1 MRVAVAALE
10 TPLLW
15 ELLEA
20 RDSFRTQGWA
30 GPVRPS
36 QAWSPAV
43 ELEGAR
49 PGRGGCPE
57 LIQGLFSVTQP
68 CPGARDR
75 EAQRPR
81 ETAAEGPAATRA
93 LALGCC
99 EYVPQALKAVGHGAR
114 VRLGSG
120 TVSCACVSGVVR
132 VVWRVSPPHGSQC
145 CFGCQLASPRAA
157 WAHPPTACQPPRPT
171 LAVSTGREGPHRG
184 TGWLRVAHG
193 LLEGQRD
200 PGCVQSHR

>member
-75 EAQRPR
+75 EAQRP
-81 ETAAEGPAATRA
+81 
-93 LALGCC
+93 
-99 EYVPQALKAVGHGAR
+99 
-114 VRLGSG
+114 
-120 TVSCACVSGVVR
+120 
-132 VVWRVSPPHGSQC
+132 
-145 CFGCQLASPRAA
+145 
-157 WAHPPTACQPPRPT
+157 
-171 LAVSTGREGPHRG
+171 
-184 TGWLRVAHG
+184 
-193 LLEGQRD
+193 
-200 PGCVQSHR
+200 